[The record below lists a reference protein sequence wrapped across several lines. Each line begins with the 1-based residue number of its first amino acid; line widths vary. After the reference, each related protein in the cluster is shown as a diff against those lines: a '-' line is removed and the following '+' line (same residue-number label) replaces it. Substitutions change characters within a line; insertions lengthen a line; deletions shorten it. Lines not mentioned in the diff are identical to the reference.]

1 MQKVFEVAPRRG
13 AWDVLHNQVAF
24 RPCRSKREAIR
35 IALLLGRM
43 QLRLGD
49 DAEVILR
56 GDDGAPKAWRHI
68 SAQPIQQ
75 A

>member
-13 AWDVLHNQVAF
+13 AWDVRHNQVGF
-24 RPCRSKREAIR
+24 RHFHSKREAIR
-35 IALLLGRM
+35 VAILLGRM

-49 DAEVILR
+49 EAEVIVQ
-56 GDDGAPKAWRHI
+56 DDNGALQARRHI
-68 SAQPIQQ
+68 SAQH

>member
-13 AWDVLHNQVAF
+13 AWDVLHNRVAF

-35 IALLLGRM
+35 VALVLGRM
-43 QLRLGD
+43 QLRMGD
-49 DAEVILR
+49 EAEIILR
-56 GDDGAPKAWRHI
+56 GDDGVAQAHRHF
-68 SAQPIQQ
+68 SAQG